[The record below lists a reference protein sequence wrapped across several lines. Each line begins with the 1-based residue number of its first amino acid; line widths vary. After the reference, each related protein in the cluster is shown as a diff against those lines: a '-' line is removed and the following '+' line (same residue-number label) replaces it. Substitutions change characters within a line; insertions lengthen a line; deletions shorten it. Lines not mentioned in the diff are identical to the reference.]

1 MYTYIGYFLH
11 VQQKKKL
18 MPNYFL
24 TKFSIFNTILISC
37 KLLQLQKHNQK
48 LPPDHTL
55 FTFTEQIYMKQKFSK
70 LLFYSCYL
78 FSLKFATTIVSI
90 LCTTTTAFSL
100 LCTATTVFSL
110 LWTANCQNYCTSKSN
125 LSCFSKKQLP
135 SWFIFVKFKVFF
147 FFIPQ

>member
-1 MYTYIGYFLH
+1 MELVIYFLNVH
-11 VQQKKKL
+11 LHWIFSSCATKKTL

-78 FSLKFATTIVSI
+78 FSLKFATTIISI
-90 LCTTTTAFSL
+90 LCTTTAFSL

-110 LWTANCQNYCTSKSN
+110 LWTANC
-125 LSCFSKKQLP
+125 
-135 SWFIFVKFKVFF
+135 
-147 FFIPQ
+147 